1 MILFGPL
8 FLIPLMLLAALL
20 KLFFRLFEE
29 IFFPSYLDDS
39 PPKQEGPEKTKK

>member
-8 FLIPLMLLAALL
+8 FLIPLLLLAAFLKSVLRLL
-20 KLFFRLFEE
+20 EE

-39 PPKQEGPEKTKK
+39 PPKQERPEKPKK